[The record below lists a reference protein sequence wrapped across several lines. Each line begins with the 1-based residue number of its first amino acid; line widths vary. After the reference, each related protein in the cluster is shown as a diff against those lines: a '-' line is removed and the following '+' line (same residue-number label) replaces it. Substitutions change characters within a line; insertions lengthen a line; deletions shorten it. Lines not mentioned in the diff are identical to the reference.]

1 MSRVMFNPKHKE
13 VLDPMLLSLPGVDPG
28 KMFGYPAYYTNGKLF
43 ACLYENGVG
52 LKVPES
58 LAKELIG
65 REGIDHFVPLG
76 RKKMREWIQITR
88 ESSEDYL
95 GDFETFKRSV
105 EYVAS
110 LKN

>member
-1 MSRVMFNPKHKE
+1 MVRTTFKEEQKE
-13 VLDPMLLSLPGVDPG
+13 VIDTMLLPIQGVEAG
-28 KMFGYPAYYTNGKLF
+28 KMFGYPGYYVNGKLF

-52 LKVPES
+52 LKVPET

-65 REGIDHFVPLG
+65 KEGIDHFVPLG

-95 GDFETFKRSV
+95 GDFEIFKRSV

-110 LKN
+110 LKK